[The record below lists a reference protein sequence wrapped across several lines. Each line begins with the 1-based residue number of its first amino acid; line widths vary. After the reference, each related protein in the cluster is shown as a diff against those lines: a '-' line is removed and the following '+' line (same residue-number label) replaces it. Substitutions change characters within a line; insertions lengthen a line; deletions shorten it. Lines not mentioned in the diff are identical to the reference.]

1 MLLQSQTGV
10 IHLLPALPAA
20 WPSGEVKGLKA
31 RGAFEVDLAWTD
43 GRLTGVRIQSLKGQ
57 PLSVQ
62 YGGHLIE
69 ALPTKAGR
77 TYTFELHEGE
87 LSKL

>member
-20 WPSGEVKGLKA
+20 WPTGEVKGLKA
-31 RGAFEVDLAWTD
+31 RGGFEVDLAWAD
-43 GRLTGVRIQSLKGQ
+43 GRLTDLRIQSLKGQ

-62 YGGHLIE
+62 YGEHVVEKLSTEVGGVYAFE
-69 ALPTKAGR
+69 VSGNAL
-77 TYTFELHEGE
+77 
-87 LSKL
+87 KLR